1 MLLILSAVKNI
12 KYADMLENLTW
23 LFLNG
28 TEARDKF
35 MAFMTGKQ
43 TASETK
49 EMMSNLHEYCGQD
62 TMVMVRLL
70 VCFLNNYYLI
80 FFLYSSPHAAMAFN
94 TGDKVA
100 PNLVMLYSTRGGT
113 SG

>member
-12 KYADMLENLTW
+12 KYADVLENLTW

-43 TASETK
+43 TPSETK
-49 EMMSNLHEYCGQD
+49 EMMSHLHEYCGQD
-62 TMVMVRLL
+62 TMVMV
-70 VCFLNNYYLI
+70 
-80 FFLYSSPHAAMAFN
+80 AFV
-94 TGDKVA
+94 G
-100 PNLVMLYSTRGGT
+100 MFS
-113 SG
+113 